1 MKDSA
6 TIEYIKRKIGSKQS
20 FKWRVNTLL
29 PLLLL
34 IFITAILLFS
44 LILVHSMSKAIED
57 NLIALGGGHITAY
70 SPTESA
76 ICDKTRVSNGLIY
89 SKDNTNLVRFKGVED
104 DYFSSDKSDMINLVV
119 SDEESNLKKIVL
131 SEMMAKSLE
140 LNIGDKTAILLYDQA
155 LGRVRPVYVFVSGIY
170 STGYK
175 EFDQNL
181 VFCDISL
188 LGGSYIYE
196 ITTDEDVDL
205 LLEEMRSKGI
215 DAYSYKEI
223 NYGTYN
229 NLIVSKTIFNF
240 IAVLIAL
247 LAGLFSIS
255 ISNEY
260 ILRDKRDI
268 ASAQVIGFSKKQ
280 IASMYQKI
288 TLSLVAIALALGTIL
303 SLIMANLTLLILPK
317 LDVMQYPALQNYILN
332 FNLEFPLLPM
342 VISLFSLFLV
352 SFISLHI
359 SLRENA
365 FQSLKKSL
373 TP

>member
-104 DYFSSDKSDMINLVV
+104 DYFSSDKSDMINLVI